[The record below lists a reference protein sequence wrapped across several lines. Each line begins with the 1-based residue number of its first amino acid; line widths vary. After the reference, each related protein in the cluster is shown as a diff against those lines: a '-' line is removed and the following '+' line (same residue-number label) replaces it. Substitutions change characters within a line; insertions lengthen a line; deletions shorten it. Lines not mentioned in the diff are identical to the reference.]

1 MGEWQGEKAY
11 INNRPICKVCEYL
24 ADRFLGVNLFA

>member
-11 INNRPICKVCEYL
+11 INNHPICKDCEYL
-24 ADRFLGVNLFA
+24 ADRLLGVNLFA